1 MQNRHQRLED
11 LTPMAAA
18 VLGAVTSRLRRAGRL
33 TAEHDGEE
41 PLERPPLAQL
51 RALREVG

>member
-1 MQNRHQRLED
+1 
-11 LTPMAAA
+11 MAAA